1 MKRNEE
7 REGEIAETKK
17 MDSEKMLT
25 ACYATYI
32 IYGTN
37 KLWIC
42 IRHFHQICFSNLD
55 PSSHNLLLLF
65 NFVFVPLFSSSS
77 LKSHNAHFQVHIF

>member
-42 IRHFHQICFSNLD
+42 IRHFH
-55 PSSHNLLLLF
+55 LF
-65 NFVFVPLFSSSS
+65 F
-77 LKSHNAHFQVHIF
+77 